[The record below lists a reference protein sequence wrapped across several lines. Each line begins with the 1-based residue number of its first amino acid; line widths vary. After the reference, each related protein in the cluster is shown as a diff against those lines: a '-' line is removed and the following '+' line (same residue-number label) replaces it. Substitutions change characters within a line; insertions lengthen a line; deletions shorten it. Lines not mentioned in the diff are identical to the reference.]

1 MEASGTPSHRVG
13 EDRSTTPAPNGA
25 PGLPLARSSPGLRP
39 RPARLTKCSTVRRH
53 SSSTCRARSGC
64 SAPKRFRGMPRT
76 ANTEQLPRLRHGR
89 ELHDIRNTSGVLPS
103 NPDGWLRSPRRGGP
117 GIARRARRTQ
127 GASYAPSASADPT
140 GSRPRAVRALS
151 RRDRARCARPT
162 SRVPRRGSTEP
173 TAAARRFRNRRSS
186 PSSPHPET
194 AVRLGRS
201 AGEDIDNVRRITPIS
216 AGRFFDRT
224 ALDLLLTPKA
234 AGHFAATRRA
244 ILRAAA
250 PTRDP
255 RFNDFSLCVSVMP
268 PLLRASDESLSRRSA
283 ADLASVLPGRARRAR
298 GSRSR
303 DAGAGTMTRRA
314 QRCGTSSAHLD
325 PRRSRLPCYGPRPCQ
340 RTWLSARTG
349 TVIWS
354 IGGRLGASQ
363 GRQDRPV
370 QPRHASV
377 RLGVATDHDRPAAVA
392 SPPLDRRGSR
402 RT

>member
-1 MEASGTPSHRVG
+1 MSVGSNFVRPSRRRRAEGDGDLARQETGKHVEGSLRQRLADTAVRNVDMPRGREFRMEASGTPSHRAG
-13 EDRSTTPAPNGA
+13 EDRSRTPEPNGA
-25 PGLPLARSSPGLRP
+25 PGLSLARDLAPIGAHARTSHEVLDRP
-39 RPARLTKCSTVRRH
+39 PLFLVDV
-53 SSSTCRARSGC
+53 SSSIRLLSTEAISRDAAHGPHRTAPAPSSRARTARHPEHQRC
-64 SAPKRFRGMPRT
+64 APQQSRR
-76 ANTEQLPRLRHGR
+76 
-89 ELHDIRNTSGVLPS
+89 
-103 NPDGWLRSPRRGGP
+103 GWLRSLPRRGP

-268 PLLRASDESLSRRSA
+268 PLLRASSRRR
-283 ADLASVLPGRARRAR
+283 LTSVGNPRVSSLRR
-298 GSRSR
+298 
-303 DAGAGTMTRRA
+303 
-314 QRCGTSSAHLD
+314 
-325 PRRSRLPCYGPRPCQ
+325 
-340 RTWLSARTG
+340 
-349 TVIWS
+349 
-354 IGGRLGASQ
+354 
-363 GRQDRPV
+363 
-370 QPRHASV
+370 
-377 RLGVATDHDRPAAVA
+377 
-392 SPPLDRRGSR
+392 
-402 RT
+402 

>member
-1 MEASGTPSHRVG
+1 MSVGSNFVRPSHRRRAEGDGDRARQEPAGTSRAPSGNGSRIRPCAMWICPRDREFRMEASGTPSHRVG

-25 PGLPLARSSPGLRP
+25 PGLPLARSSPDLRP

-76 ANTEQLPRLRHGR
+76 AHTEQLPRLRHGR

-103 NPDGWLRSPRRGGP
+103 NPDGWLRSLPRGGP

-268 PLLRASDESLSRRSA
+268 PLLRASSRR
-283 ADLASVLPGRARRAR
+283 
-298 GSRSR
+298 
-303 DAGAGTMTRRA
+303 
-314 QRCGTSSAHLD
+314 
-325 PRRSRLPCYGPRPCQ
+325 RL
-340 RTWLSARTG
+340 T
-349 TVIWS
+349 
-354 IGGRLGASQ
+354 
-363 GRQDRPV
+363 
-370 QPRHASV
+370 SV
-377 RLGVATDHDRPAAVA
+377 RNPTVSSL
-392 SPPLDRRGSR
+392 RR
-402 RT
+402 